1 MQSGMETLSALSY
14 ERLQSIGEVTQR
26 SNINAI
32 QSLSLC
38 ECNADM
44 DRRSNGKTNGITL
57 PSAYGQE
64 DVIRK
69 AYKRAGLGLD
79 ETDYVEVSRTK
90 KSPKKQA

>member
-1 MQSGMETLSALSY
+1 
-14 ERLQSIGEVTQR
+14 
-26 SNINAI
+26 
-32 QSLSLC
+32 
-38 ECNADM
+38 M

-79 ETDYVEVSRTK
+79 ETDYVEVFRTK